1 MLKAAP
7 VHTVENTVKID
18 MDSFL
23 ARSYQIKNK
32 DMKINALLSLLHVA
46 DPNLPIGGFS
56 HSNGLETYVQNN
68 LVNDQESTLSF
79 VQKMMKNNN
88 FT

>member
-1 MLKAAP
+1 
-7 VHTVENTVKID
+7 
-18 MDSFL
+18 
-23 ARSYQIKNK
+23 
-32 DMKINALLSLLHVA
+32 MKINALLSLLHVA

-79 VQKMMKNNN
+79 VQKMMKNNILHN
-88 FT
+88 YSINYEKNKFIRKIIIKSEGSEKKK

>member
-1 MLKAAP
+1 
-7 VHTVENTVKID
+7 
-18 MDSFL
+18 
-23 ARSYQIKNK
+23 
-32 DMKINALLSLLHVA
+32 MKINALLSLLHVA

-79 VQKMMKNNN
+79 VQKMMKNNILHN
-88 FT
+88 DASYVKLVYNAMEANDFS